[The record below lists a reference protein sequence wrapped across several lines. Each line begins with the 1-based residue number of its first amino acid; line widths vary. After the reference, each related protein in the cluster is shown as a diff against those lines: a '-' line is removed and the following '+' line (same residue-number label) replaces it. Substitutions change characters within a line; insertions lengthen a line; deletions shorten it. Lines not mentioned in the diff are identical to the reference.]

1 MRAVFLAE
9 PVAGLRRMVCRNT
22 KSVQTQFLLKGERA
36 RMRADHHP
44 KEARRLRACSDQII
58 AGRRALAP
66 RRGAGPFV
74 ARSGSVAALTPTYR
88 LTPPWVGGRR
98 EMECAVGRG
107 RGGFQTRFLLLG
119 TPPPTPAK
127 PGQHKGSCIW
137 KLLPPGQAVKN
148 GGRKPDQ
155 HRECPSS

>member
-88 LTPPWVGGRR
+88 LTPPLGWRAAGNGMRRGAWTGRFPN
-98 EMECAVGRG
+98 ALSAFGHA
-107 RGGFQTRFLLLG
+107 
-119 TPPPTPAK
+119 PTN
-127 PGQHKGSCIW
+127 PGQTWS
-137 KLLPPGQAVKN
+137 A
-148 GGRKPDQ
+148 
-155 HRECPSS
+155 